1 MKEPRLQMRLK
12 KQLSG
17 GRVPHLL
24 RGQGNTQE
32 ALSQAALGCS
42 ACSPY
47 PEHAPGGSRSSSDPR
62 PALRSHPMPAHLTR
76 GMWSSVQQ
84 EPGLS
89 TPHDWL

>member
-24 RGQGNTQE
+24 WGQG
-32 ALSQAALGCS
+32 AG
-42 ACSPY
+42 SPQ
-47 PEHAPGGSRSSSDPR
+47 PGGSGGHG
-62 PALRSHPMPAHLTR
+62 PALPPVGAHLTR

-84 EPGLS
+84 ESGLS
-89 TPHDWL
+89 TSQDWL